1 MLNDKNLDKNLW
13 NSIKLHYEKECYTD
27 VVKDACLYLI
37 EMIQDKSERN
47 DLDGEALINTV
58 FSEKNPQLLINNNQT
73 ISEKDEQRGFFYI
86 LRGIICGMRNPISHT
101 KKIKYSKEE
110 SESIILFINNYIL
123 RKLDDSK
130 DFGYTDDWFDFI
142 FFKNNN
148 DSKKLSD
155 AILEK
160 MRKKEKYDLMISI
173 VDNLSQIE
181 NGKYYYI
188 INELYNSLSKQE
200 KDEIIILLN
209 KKLIDAGDGQYLR
222 KFFNHFDSSIWKKL
236 DNLVRVRI
244 EEMIIKSIE
253 DGKSFENP
261 RTLKIDYTGTLGT
274 WTSNWIEQF
283 SNKNEIIDLLYK
295 KLNISNEADY
305 VINYFNDLVEDR
317 KNLKKYSSK
326 ILNGLMNGKIGYK
339 KILDNLMFWNNN
351 GKKDELVELFN
362 NLYNNFDEEIKN
374 DPFSDYEP
382 DIDFLD

>member
-37 EMIQDKSERN
+37 EIIQDKSERN

-222 KFFNHFDSSIWKKL
+222 KFFNHFDASIWKKL